1 MSELYGTSLVTSV
14 EEMAN
19 SNALL
24 ELFYVDDILRGTSEE
39 IKEFCESEEAQ
50 VLVEKQV
57 LNKPTLHRLSKIDDL
72 KRRQKLAAY
81 MLASSANDPLFAKLV
96 KYQKLKKE
104 YSNKILKKYG
114 NKALRIAKMN
124 QKDYI
129 KKARAVKATA
139 EERKN
144 ANAKA

>member
-81 MLASSANDPLFAKLV
+81 MLASSNNDPLFAKLV

-139 EERKN
+139 EERK
-144 ANAKA
+144 AQSAK

>member
-81 MLASSANDPLFAKLV
+81 MLASAAKDPLFAKLV
-96 KYQKLKKE
+96 KYQKLKKQ
-104 YSNKILKKYG
+104 YSNQILKKYA
-114 NKALRIAKMN
+114 NKALRIAKLN

-129 KKARAVKATA
+129 KKAKAVKATA
-139 EERKN
+139 SERK
-144 ANAKA
+144 AQSAQ